1 MRMWLN
7 SLDAIHTSLLYGA
20 IKRKEIFS
28 LFHMK
33 DVAQME
39 ECSGR
44 SEEGHTAER
53 EILSVLHV
61 VFSFSI
67 IKTVSASASK

>member
-1 MRMWLN
+1 
-7 SLDAIHTSLLYGA
+7 
-20 IKRKEIFS
+20 
-28 LFHMK
+28 MK

-61 VFSFSI
+61 VFFFSK

>member
-7 SLDAIHTSLLYGA
+7 SLDAIHTGLLYGA
-20 IKRKEIFS
+20 IKKKKIFS
-28 LFHMK
+28 LLHMK
-33 DVAQME
+33 DMAQME
-39 ECSGR
+39 ECSGS

-53 EILSVLHV
+53 EILSVLHE
-61 VFSFSI
+61 VFTFSI